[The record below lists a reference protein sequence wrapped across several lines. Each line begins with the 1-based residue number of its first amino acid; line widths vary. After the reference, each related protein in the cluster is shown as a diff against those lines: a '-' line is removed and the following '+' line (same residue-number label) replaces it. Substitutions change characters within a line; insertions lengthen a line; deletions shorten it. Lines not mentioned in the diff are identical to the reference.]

1 MYTSDKNHLA
11 NKEDIFRNKELLEA
25 IKQLKSGDERGFAT
39 IYHQT
44 YKYIYSRAK
53 TMFSDEQQVQD
64 LVQEVYVAVYRNIG
78 SLKSDESL
86 YAWLRTITFQQGT
99 KLMRKDRKELLL
111 SEDNEEM
118 FDSILD
124 EDAEVENDL
133 VDRQDIETIRE
144 CINKL
149 SSEHKSVILAY
160 YYDNLK
166 VEDIAELLEISVGT
180 VKSRLHSARKKLKE
194 YIEEQEK
201 KQGYKLHSFGG
212 ITFILV
218 MESMLQENMSLSAKT
233 IDISFASICKELGIK
248 ATPIP
253 KVNIA
258 SATKVHKMK
267 SIFTKIAELGTKKAI
282 AVAVGTVAVTG
293 TVGVTGAV
301 LVNENILFHE
311 HVYVEEVTA
320 EPMCETDGMKTFSC
334 ECGDSY
340 TEVITAGGHSFET
353 YVSNEDATY
362 LADGTET
369 ATCVC
374 GVEDTRVAVGSR
386 LEYTFEDEELTLYA
400 KGNITVRD
408 VPSETGIELGS
419 FSDKQE
425 VKITGRC
432 VETSWYRIIFNEGI
446 GYVENNN
453 LTKTPYRDTD
463 IIKTDKSEI
472 DYERK
477 YYIDYNRDRVVTIQE
492 INDYQARFKDIY
504 EPFTERQII
513 ALQYDMYTIV
523 DYGDGSY
530 GIIVQNYIET
540 EKLIKESEKADTIMR
555 NYLAP
560 MGLEYRG
567 GAGVGLDPERFFNY
581 YTDIQPIY
589 DVNNPDTWLNGNV
602 VWN

>member
-1 MYTSDKNHLA
+1 MYISDSNHLA
-11 NKEDIFRNKELLEA
+11 NKEDVFRNKELLEA
-25 IKQLKSGDERGFAT
+25 IKQLKNGDEKGFEI

-64 LVQEVYVAVYRNIG
+64 LVQEVYVAVYRNIQ

-111 SEDNEEM
+111 SEENEEM

-133 VDRQDIETIRE
+133 VDRQDIEIIRA

-180 VKSRLHSARKKLKE
+180 VKSRLHSARKKLKN

-218 MESMLQENMSLSAKT
+218 MESMLQENMSLAEKT
-233 IDISFASICKELGIK
+233 VDISFASICKELGIK

-258 SATKVHKMK
+258 SSTEVHEMK

-311 HVYVEEVTA
+311 HAYVEEVIT
-320 EPMCETDGMKTFSC
+320 EPMCETDGVKTFTC

-340 TEVITAGGHSFET
+340 TEVIAALGHNFET

-362 LADGTET
+362 LVDGTET

-374 GVEDTRVAVGSR
+374 GAEDTRTAVGSK
-386 LEYTFEDEELTLYA
+386 LEYTFEDMEQTLYA
-400 KGNITVRD
+400 KENVIVYSM
-408 VPSETGIELGS
+408 PSEEGEEIGTLREMDEVEVTG
-419 FSDKQE
+419 K
-425 VKITGRC
+425 C
-432 VETSWYRIIFNEGI
+432 NETSWYKIVFNDSE
-446 GYVENNN
+446 GYVAEN
-453 LTKTPYRDTD
+453 D
-463 IIKTDKSEI
+463 IGVRYFYQGSAEGGYTFEEPEVDELSPNQKA
-472 DYERK
+472 
-477 YYIDYNRDRVVTIQE
+477 VVNAGLHNVVALPNGGYGVMVTLEEGFTMYGEDLIRAYVSS
-492 INDYQARFKDIY
+492 IAPGY
-504 EPFTERQII
+504 EPVFT
-513 ALQYDMYTIV
+513 
-523 DYGDGSY
+523 GGG
-530 GIIVQNYIET
+530 GISGYNCTGIYC
-540 EKLIKESEKADTIMR
+540 S
-555 NYLAP
+555 
-560 MGLEYRG
+560 G
-567 GAGVGLDPERFFNY
+567 
-581 YTDIQPIY
+581 IQPIY
-589 DVNNPDTWLNGNV
+589 NPADPLGILGEYPEYIETWN
-602 VWN
+602 